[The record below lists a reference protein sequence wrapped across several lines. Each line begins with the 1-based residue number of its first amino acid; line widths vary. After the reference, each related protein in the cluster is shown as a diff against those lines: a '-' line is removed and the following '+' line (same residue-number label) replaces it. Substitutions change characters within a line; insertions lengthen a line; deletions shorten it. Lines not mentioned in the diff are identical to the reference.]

1 MKRLSCLFRSAA
13 LMALLLAIPVTAQ
26 YCELYISVQQR
37 CHPGSPLANVLITA
51 SNETG
56 QLSAVDTTNLQG
68 SRRIV
73 LPGNDEFSI
82 QVVTDG
88 YRPETRK
95 IKNLCLKS
103 APHLIFYLFF
113 ADMESC

>member
-1 MKRLSCLFRSAA
+1 ML
-13 LMALLLAIPVTAQ
+13 ALLLAMPATDQ

-37 CHPGSPLANVLITA
+37 CHPGFPLANVLITA
-51 SNETG
+51 TNEAG
-56 QLSAVDTTNLQG
+56 QLLAVDVTNLQG

-82 QVVTDG
+82 HVVTDG
-88 YRPETRK
+88 YRPETLK

-103 APHLIFYLFF
+103 APLLLFYLYFTG
-113 ADMESC
+113 MESC